1 VSRMGS
7 QQTARSLDTGRSAAG
22 NPALDEL
29 VAAVRAARPRL
40 VDAWEATALI
50 ESLGYTD
57 ARVQQ
62 EFGFSDTRAAGEY
75 VYPLCRG
82 RLGPGD
88 RWAPTVEPAATIFMR
103 AAASTLIYALPWL
116 AVFLVQIA
124 HPEVMRAPT
133 RVAPVLAL
141 ALMFS
146 LVVSGGFVQVIVR
159 RGEFYMGLRQPG
171 MARVVVEAMLRIGIS
186 FTVVAGIVGL
196 FLGWYFELFAWP
208 ALILGADAFMMLS
221 VLWMICGSLAIRQ
234 QQWRVAIGFLAG
246 FAAFAALRWAGAGVV
261 MAQLSAAVI
270 VIGVALLQVRAIF
283 ADRDG
288 VITPPRV
295 KMPQLSVLAYWS
307 LPYFWYG
314 TVYFAFLFAD
324 RVAAATAVA
333 ATSAQFSVPEAYNLG
348 MELALLTFLVAASGV
363 EVGGALFGRG
373 FRAAALSP
381 FVGDPGSFR
390 TALQRCYRQAL
401 AVTLGTFGATAVVIA
416 AVAPRALPDVG
427 RPEAWATLL
436 AGDLGYAALAVGLL
450 NGLVLLET
458 RRVWAVVHAL
468 TEALLINLLSGY
480 VLSHTF
486 GSFHAVDGLLLGAG
500 YFAVTSRMAVR
511 ETLERPDY
519 PYALG

>member
-1 VSRMGS
+1 MAPHL
-7 QQTARSLDTGRSAAG
+7 TARPLEAGRAAAG

-29 VAAVRAARPRL
+29 VAAVQAARPRL
-40 VDAWEATALI
+40 VDAWEAAALI

-57 ARVQQ
+57 ARVQH

-82 RLGPGD
+82 PLGPGD
-88 RWAPTVEPAATIFMR
+88 RWSPRAESAAAIFTR
-103 AAASTLIYALPWL
+103 AAVSTLIYAVPWL
-116 AVFLVQIA
+116 AVFIAQIA
-124 HPEVMRAPT
+124 RPDAMRAPM

-159 RGEFYMGLRQPG
+159 RGEFYIGLRQPG
-171 MARVVVEAMLRIGIS
+171 MARLLVEALLRIGIA
-186 FTVVAGIVGL
+186 FTVVAGVVGL
-196 FLGWYFELFAWP
+196 FIGWYFELFAWP
-208 ALILGADAFMMLS
+208 ALILGADAFMTLS

-246 FAAFAALRWAGAGVV
+246 FAAFAALRWAGTGVV
-261 MAQLSAAVI
+261 MAQLSSAVI
-270 VIGVALLQVRAIF
+270 VIGVALLQVRAML
-283 ADRDG
+283 ADGDG
-288 VITPPRV
+288 VVTLPWRV
-295 KMPQLSVLAYWS
+295 KLPKFSVLAYSS

-333 ATSAQFSVPEAYNLG
+333 ATSAQFSVPAAYNLG

-373 FRAAALSP
+373 FRAAAIQP

-390 TALQRCYRQAL
+390 AALERCHRQAL

-416 AVAPRALPDVG
+416 ALAPRALPDVAT
-427 RPEAWATLL
+427 PEAWTTLL

-458 RRVWAVVHAL
+458 RRIWAVVQAL

-480 VLSHTF
+480 VLSHAF
-486 GSFHAVDGLLLGAG
+486 GSLHAVDGLLLGAG
-500 YFAVTSRMAVR
+500 YFAVRSMTAVR